1 MTPPPKPARG
11 PDPAAMR
18 DADEFAA
25 LTAESVRNV
34 RESAERWRTG
44 MAALVTLVTTALLL
58 KGPEKA
64 ADLPVRWRL
73 TLTILLGLGLVLAI
87 AALWRALQAAAG
99 EPGLVRLAY
108 IRARHG
114 TVTAFRVA
122 QAQRAAVQLKHAR
135 WLLVP
140 ALSLLVAGMLTWW
153 WAPATPAKPLISIE
167 YRPSGASG
175 TETACGELASADAQT
190 AVVRQ
195 PGTSRPTKIPFA
207 QIENMRVPAACP

>member
-18 DADEFAA
+18 DVDDFAA
-25 LTAESVRNV
+25 LTAESVRSV

-64 ADLPVRWRL
+64 ADLPLRWRL
-73 TLTILLGLGLVLAI
+73 TLTVLLGLGLALAI

-99 EPGLVRLAY
+99 EPGLVRAAD
-108 IRARHG
+108 IRDRYV

-122 QAQRAAVQLKHAR
+122 QARRAAVQLKHAR

-140 ALSLLVAGMLTWW
+140 ALALLAGAMLTWW
-153 WAPATPAKPLISIE
+153 WAPPAPAKPLISID
-167 YRPSGASG
+167 YRPSGTSG
-175 TETACGELASADAQT
+175 TRTACGELTSADDQT
-190 AVVRQ
+190 AVVER
-195 PGTSRPTKIPFA
+195 PGTSRPTKIAFS